1 MAERL
6 VNVDRETPMLLPV
19 DLRDW
24 VPEDDLV
31 HFVIS
36 AVDAMPLTSMKVN
49 HRGTGSKQYPP
60 SMMLALL
67 IYCYANGVCS
77 SRRIER
83 MTYRDVGVRYLT
95 GDTHPDHDTICTFRR
110 ANAGVIRE
118 AFVELLK
125 LAREMG
131 LLRVGTV
138 SVDGTHIRANAS
150 KHKSVR
156 YDRAVELEQQL
167 REDVERLLEEAEKND
182 AEGGEDE
189 QSLPEEIARRE
200 KLREKLQE
208 ARRTLEERAEEEAAA
223 KGEGSDEGGSGGEGD
238 GGEKTKVEGSKQINL
253 TDPDSGLMRKSKR
266 SSWEQAYNAQ
276 AVVDAEGKQ
285 LVVGRDVITTPSDAN
300 QLEAALQSVPEVVGE
315 VKRILA
321 DGGYVNAKAFEG
333 LEGRVELYVAI
344 TEGEQNERR
353 YDFRPT
359 KKRKPK
365 KKITNPTLLAMRAKL
380 SSEEGREIYAK
391 RSCSVEPVFGTIKAA
406 MGFRQFLL
414 RGLEKVRIEWDLLCL
429 AYNAK
434 RIWNMSRS

>member
-1 MAERL
+1 
-6 VNVDRETPMLLPV
+6 
-19 DLRDW
+19 
-24 VPEDDLV
+24 
-31 HFVIS
+31 
-36 AVDAMPLTSMKVN
+36 
-49 HRGTGSKQYPP
+49 
-60 SMMLALL
+60 
-67 IYCYANGVCS
+67 
-77 SRRIER
+77 
-83 MTYRDVGVRYLT
+83 
-95 GDTHPDHDTICTFRR
+95 
-110 ANAGVIRE
+110 
-118 AFVELLK
+118 
-125 LAREMG
+125 
-131 LLRVGTV
+131 
-138 SVDGTHIRANAS
+138 
-150 KHKSVR
+150 VR
-156 YDRAVELEQQL
+156 YDRAGELEKQL
-167 REDVERLLEEAEKND
+167 REDVERLLEEAERSD
-182 AEGGEDE
+182 AEGGGDE

-200 KLREKLQE
+200 KLREKLLE
-208 ARRTLEERAEEEAAA
+208 ARRRLEERAEEEAEE
-223 KGEGSDEGGSGGEGD
+223 KGEGEGGDEGGSAGAGSGGS
-238 GGEKTKVEGSKQINL
+238 KATVEGSKQINL
-253 TDPDSGLMRKSKR
+253 TDPDSGLMRKSRR
-266 SSWEQAYNAQ
+266 SSWKQAYNAQ

-315 VKRILA
+315 VKRVLA

-414 RGLEKVRIEWDLLCL
+414 RGVEKVRIEWDLLCL
-429 AYNAK
+429 AYNVK